1 MFKHTDKSLA
11 YFGVKSCAGCLDIR
25 GDRPSAANVL
35 TLHTAKTGVQT
46 LYHEYTLSTKF
57 LVNHFCSESKRE
69 HCCGGSSLCSC
80 TSMRCFRKRSGSKVG
95 AGGFRLPEAQA
106 RQMPIFVL
114 CGSYFRILRARISLS
129 GRFAM
134 LEVRLTEI
142 VGTDRT
148 SLQRFAALNAGAA
161 TAQSI
166 FLKWDIQN
174 ADDSAVLAAIEIP
187 CHKAG

>member
-1 MFKHTDKSLA
+1 MHQFNPEYQIQTKAPVNFLTGAFFLFKHTDKSLA

-69 HCCGGSSLCSC
+69 NCCGGSSLCSC

-95 AGGFRLPEAQA
+95 AGGFCLPEAQA
-106 RQMPIFVL
+106 RHMPMFVL
-114 CGSYFRILRARISLS
+114 YSSYFRILSARITLPHLIH
-129 GRFAM
+129 FAI
-134 LEVRLTEI
+134 L
-142 VGTDRT
+142 
-148 SLQRFAALNAGAA
+148 
-161 TAQSI
+161 
-166 FLKWDIQN
+166 
-174 ADDSAVLAAIEIP
+174 
-187 CHKAG
+187 

>member
-1 MFKHTDKSLA
+1 MRNEKLNAERPEIIRVQKQVSNDGLRLIVSVNAVFGEDFSRMDFTISLIRLDVLNGYYA
-11 YFGVKSCAGCLDIR
+11 PTSREEGDSAHVFRDAGDSVG
-25 GDRPSAANVL
+25 GD
-35 TLHTAKTGVQT
+35 
-46 LYHEYTLSTKF
+46 
-57 LVNHFCSESKRE
+57 
-69 HCCGGSSLCSC
+69 GSDG
-80 TSMRCFRKRSGSKVG
+80 RSGD
-95 AGGFRLPEAQA
+95 ALLFFNDFLCEQMQA
-106 RQMPIFVL
+106 ALICPVWATGEPWL
-114 CGSYFRILRARISLS
+114 VCSLS